1 MLGFAKGTWKIA
13 KCRLIQATSESL
25 NTVESTMRPNM
36 RDTISY
42 VSLVIK
48 FAVRYK
54 AIELHTKQYFY
65 HHQRLLHHFFCNE
78 LRSFEGRNYE
88 DVWVHRN
95 TYVPHDI

>member
-48 FAVRYK
+48 FVLRYK

-65 HHQRLLHHFFCNE
+65 HHQRLLHQFF
-78 LRSFEGRNYE
+78 LQ
-88 DVWVHRN
+88 
-95 TYVPHDI
+95 

>member
-13 KCRLIQATSESL
+13 KCRLIQATSELL

-48 FAVRYK
+48 FVVRYK

-65 HHQRLLHHFFCNE
+65 HHQRLLH
-78 LRSFEGRNYE
+78 RGFEGQNYE
-88 DVWVHRN
+88 DVWIHRN

>member
-13 KCRLIQATSESL
+13 KCRLIQSL

-42 VSLVIK
+42 VSLAIK
-48 FAVRYK
+48 FVVRYR

-65 HHQRLLHHFFCNE
+65 HHQRLLHQFF
-78 LRSFEGRNYE
+78 LQ
-88 DVWVHRN
+88 
-95 TYVPHDI
+95 